1 MTKSISRLI
10 VGLVVIVL
18 LLSIGINGIQRKRLV
33 DYTERVTT
41 IENTNTQLLTS
52 IENKDAK
59 LVLSDAEILT
69 LRDKNTELESENHVL
84 KIREGHLQASLA
96 TISASVDN
104 IPPDS
109 SYAFLK
115 AVYPYKGLLE
125 YSFNKKQVKGIH
137 VTYLENLTLKG
148 LGVNLQEQI
157 NNCASRLAVVGTIS
171 GELQGQVDILKSEK
185 KDYEEIIVNK
195 STKNSLLSKQVKKEK
210 RKKTVYKVTTGIAA
224 ALVILIAL

>member
-1 MTKSISRLI
+1 MKNIKQI
-10 VGLVVIVL
+10 IIGIAVIVL
-18 LLSIGINGIQRKRLV
+18 LLSIGINGLQRKRLV
-33 DYTERVTT
+33 DYTEKVTT
-41 IENTNTQLLTS
+41 IENTNTQLLTT

-59 LVLSDAEILT
+59 LILSDTEILT
-69 LRDKNTELESENHVL
+69 LKDKNAELEAKNRLLEAQGAVL
-84 KIREGHLQASLA
+84 AASLA
-96 TISASVDN
+96 TISSSVEDT
-104 IPPDS
+104 PADS
-109 SYAFLK
+109 SYSFLK

-148 LGVNLQEQI
+148 LSVNLEEQI
-157 NNCASRLAVVGTIS
+157 DNCASRLAVAGTIS

-210 RKKTVYKVTTGIAA
+210 RKKGFYKITTIAA
-224 ALVILIAL
+224 GVLAALIAL